1 MYKKIIRNTLIL
13 VGVIVTGFVF
23 LSEISKFNHLKK
35 QNDAITERI
44 DDISKQNEDYRDKI
58 KAMKKDTRYV
68 EKVIREELR
77 MIKEGEKIYKFYNK

>member
-1 MYKKIIRNTLIL
+1 MYRKIIRNTLIL
-13 VGVIVTGFVF
+13 VGVIATGFVF
-23 LSEISKFNHLKK
+23 LSEISKLDHLKK
-35 QNDAITERI
+35 QNNAITERI

-68 EKVIREELR
+68 EKVIREELG

>member
-13 VGVIVTGFVF
+13 VGIIVTGFVF
-23 LSEISKFNHLKK
+23 LSEISKLDHLKK

>member
-13 VGVIVTGFVF
+13 VGIIVTGFVF
-23 LSEISKFNHLKK
+23 LSEKSKLDHLKK